1 MKIAILAGPLDNQNA
16 GIHVYLTELLRALA
30 ANPNRQ
36 HEYILIREKE
46 KNDFPEFENVVVP
59 IRTLPGYLPFRLFFI
74 VPWVCWKLG
83 VDAVFEP
90 AHFGPFNLPRRIK
103 RITFIHDL
111 TPILFPQFHTWR
123 GSYLQK
129 WFLPTI
135 LRKADLVIT
144 NSEHTK
150 ADVERIYP
158 VTRGKVER
166 IYLGYAANFRPRVDR
181 DVLTKYGIHPPY
193 FLNVGTIEP
202 RKNLSVLLTAF
213 ERFKSTTQ
221 SNYQLVFVGAKGWKN
236 EAFFEQ
242 LAQHPYRADIIL
254 PGYVA
259 FADLPVLYT
268 MCERFIYPS
277 IYEGFGLPIVEAR
290 ACGARC
296 IVAKNSSLV
305 EVGGTESVYF
315 SDLEELITA
324 LVAASEQKDLERN
337 VPDLAQFS
345 WERHQQNFEKALNT
359 LLL

>member
-16 GIHVYLTELLRALA
+16 GIHVYLKELLRALA

-36 HEYILIREKE
+36 HEYILIREQE
-46 KNDFPEFENVVVP
+46 DNDFPEFENVVLP
-59 IRTLPGYLPFRLFFI
+59 IYALPGYLPFRLFFV
-74 VPWVCWKLG
+74 VPWVCWRLG

-90 AHFGPFNLPRRIK
+90 AHFGPFNLPKRIK

-150 ADVERIYP
+150 ADVEKVYP
-158 VTRGKVER
+158 VTKGKVER
-166 IYLGYAANFRPRVDR
+166 IYLGYADNFQPKTDAS
-181 DVLTKYGIHPPY
+181 VLTKYGIQQPY

-213 ERFKSTTQ
+213 EQFKKEIGAAH
-221 SNYQLVFVGAKGWKN
+221 QLVFVGSKGWKC

-242 LAQHPYRADIIL
+242 LENHPFRSDIVL
-254 PGYVA
+254 PGYVE

-305 EVGGTESVYF
+305 EVGGEESTYF
-315 SDLEELITA
+315 TSVEELMAA
-324 LVAASEQKDLERN
+324 LISVNGQKNSKEIK
-337 VPDLAQFS
+337 PDLSQFS
-345 WERHQQNFEKALNT
+345 WQRHQEAFEQALQK
-359 LLL
+359 LA